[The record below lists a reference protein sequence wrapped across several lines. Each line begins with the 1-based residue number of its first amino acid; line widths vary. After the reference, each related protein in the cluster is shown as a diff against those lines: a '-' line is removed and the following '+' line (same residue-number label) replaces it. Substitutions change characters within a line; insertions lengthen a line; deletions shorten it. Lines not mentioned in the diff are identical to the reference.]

1 MSPFESAWLL
11 LKDFYIS
18 HPLSGSGG
26 FHQRAGKE
34 ERDLISSLDSGT
46 PRYTTGRYQ
55 RRFNRLRDP
64 DKVKEGFSRVLR
76 DGRTNYAKDIYDE
89 TTGYA
94 IGPYN
99 RPQQSPD
106 EFRQG
111 SSVPRRQPVDE
122 SERQAG
128 ATQTG
133 PFIGVGLDSS
143 YDDSNE
149 SVQRIADIM
158 GHEFTHAAIDPEIED
173 FVTSKYGPA
182 EGVKPIRVK
191 LPGDDDLEN
200 IWGFPIHTGEI
211 TNQAEIDADEQR
223 LANRKKLRDFA
234 HEYGAHQSDQAS
246 QAGVNQRLAG
256 RADTRDM
263 YQQMMEN
270 KFGFYPTF
278 QMQQQMANMLPPAP
292 VMQEQAQP
300 EQPMQPEQQ
309 PTQ

>member
-18 HPLSGSGG
+18 HPDSDQGG
-26 FHQRAGKE
+26 FHQRAGAAE
-34 ERDLISSLDSGT
+34 SRLIESLDRGT
-46 PRYTTGRYQ
+46 PKHLSGRYQ
-55 RRFNRLRDP
+55 RRFDRLKDP
-64 DKVKEGFSRVLR
+64 DKVKEGFSKVLR
-76 DGRTNYAKDIYDE
+76 DGKTDYASNVYDE
-89 TTGYA
+89 TTGEMV
-94 IGPYN
+94 GPHN

-111 SSVPRRQPVDE
+111 SSVPRRQPRNE

-133 PFIGVGLDSS
+133 PFIGIGLDSS
-143 YDDSNE
+143 YDDSDK

-158 GHEFTHAAIDPEIED
+158 GHEHVHGAIENEIED
-173 FVTSKYGPA
+173 FVTSKYGSGESIDPVHA
-182 EGVKPIRVK
+182 K
-191 LPGDDDLEN
+191 LPGDGDLES
-200 IWGFPIHTGEI
+200 IWGFPARTGEI
-211 TNQAEIDADEQR
+211 TNQAEIDADKQR
-223 LANRKKLRDFA
+223 LANRKKLRNFA
-234 HEYGAHQSDQAS
+234 HEFGAHQADQPN
-246 QAGVNQRLAG
+246 QAAVNYRLAN

-270 KFGFYPTF
+270 KFGVYPNF

-292 VMQEQAQP
+292 VMQEQVQP